1 MITAKAKST
10 VKIAKETASAWS
22 CENQYHKDNVNV
34 AMGPRT
40 GNNGTPSKRTDFV
53 SAKAEREPL
62 ADSILAAYGAR
73 AQDDYV
79 NPKLESIRS
88 TVKPH
93 KFSR

>member
-22 CENQYHKDNVNV
+22 CENKYHVTNVNV
-34 AMGPRT
+34 SMGPRT
-40 GNNGTPSKRTDFV
+40 GNHGTPEKRSDFV

-62 ADSILAAYGAR
+62 ADSILSAYGER
-73 AQDDYV
+73 AQRDYID
-79 NPKLESIRS
+79 PRMEGIRPV
-88 TVKPH
+88 VKPK